1 MRAPIFISNTFKC
14 ALVNGVVYFQN
25 AVLTAIISFSFLH
38 FFPQHLRRNNRQ
50 NGDNDVKLGG
60 FLSQVHFKLQ
70 VLSERLLNQ
79 IYSQQTFQ
87 SQFYLS

>member
-1 MRAPIFISNTFKC
+1 MVWSIFKMQYLQLLFP
-14 ALVNGVVYFQN
+14 
-25 AVLTAIISFSFLH
+25 FLFYI

-87 SQFYLS
+87 SQFYLSCN